1 MADQDPETMPL
12 EELMALANAGAP
24 ETEEVFDVVDPAPS
38 QPRNPDG
45 TFASTTP
52 TPEIP
57 PVTEGISAP
66 IQEPTSFSRTID
78 LGDGSGAQVFTAE
91 SLEGLVDKLADAQK
105 HATRKIR
112 ELNQVAKQVPK
123 APPKKELTPDEEYLL
138 GQRFI
143 SEPSKAFKELA
154 EAEYGMPFEEIKAAA
169 AAARQ
174 ITQERVEQANAKV
187 WLEKHPDFYDN
198 ATNARKIQQYV
209 SRFCE
214 GGLTQENLDTA
225 YTSLKSDGLLQEKPA
240 VVVPAPVVASPA
252 PPRARASSLSSRI
265 STVAAPPTGHTVED
279 MYKMSME
286 ELEAR
291 ANGHKF

>member
-1 MADQDPETMPL
+1 MPL

-24 ETEEVFDVVDPAPS
+24 EIEEVFEVVDPAAT

-52 TPEIP
+52 PAPEIP
-57 PVTEGISAP
+57 PATEGISAP
-66 IQEPTSFSRTID
+66 AAPLFFSRTID
-78 LGDGSGAQVFTAE
+78 LGDGSGAQVFTAPTE
-91 SLEGLVDKLADAQK
+91 SELCDKLADAQK

-198 ATNARKIQQYV
+198 TTNARKIQQYV

-240 VVVPAPVVASPA
+240 AVAPAAPVVAAPA

-279 MYKMSME
+279 MYKMSMA
-286 ELEAR
+286 ELEAH
-291 ANGHKF
+291 ANGIR